1 MRKILIAFAL
11 VLLAG
16 CASSPLDLVS
26 GVIGS
31 KPDMTAQVGA
41 TNTKQ
46 GLGVTASND
55 ASTEI
60 KPEVKDSTVGTLDSS
75 SGKKLSAS
83 SISAGIIKADTI
95 QINNSEPDGVNWWVV
110 GFSGLLILS
119 LGCLIGHFARRNKGA

>member
-60 KPEVKDSTVGTLDSS
+60 KPEIKDSTVGTLDSS

-110 GFSGLLILS
+110 GFSGLLILG

>member
-1 MRKILIAFAL
+1 MRNIIIAFAL

-46 GLGVTASND
+46 ALGLTASND